1 LYQNYARLRDER
13 KMTDYEV
20 SKKTGIPTSTLS
32 NWKAGRYKPKAD
44 KIMKIAELFEVPMED
59 IMKEPAAVEG

>member
-1 LYQNYARLRDER
+1 
-13 KMTDYEV
+13 MTDYEV

-59 IMKEPAAVEG
+59 IMKEPAAAET